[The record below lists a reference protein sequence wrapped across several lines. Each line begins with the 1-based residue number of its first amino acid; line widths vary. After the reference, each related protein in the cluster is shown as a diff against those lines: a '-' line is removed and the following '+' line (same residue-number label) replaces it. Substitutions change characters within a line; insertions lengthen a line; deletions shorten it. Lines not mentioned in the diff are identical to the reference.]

1 MCCIHGICIL
11 APGAN
16 ASANMIFHPVSVKNK
31 ASLFWYYIKQ
41 IINVFIRAQG
51 RNLCDD
57 WGGGGGGC
65 VYSYICVMP
74 DRFLLKST
82 QIQEIRWAEH
92 KYMNKH
98 PSKLPF

>member
-1 MCCIHGICIL
+1 MFLFVHRDATC
-11 APGAN
+11 A
-16 ASANMIFHPVSVKNK
+16 MI
-31 ASLFWYYIKQ
+31 
-41 IINVFIRAQG
+41 G
-51 RNLCDD
+51 E
-57 WGGGGGGC
+57 GEGGC

-74 DRFLLKST
+74 GRFLLKST